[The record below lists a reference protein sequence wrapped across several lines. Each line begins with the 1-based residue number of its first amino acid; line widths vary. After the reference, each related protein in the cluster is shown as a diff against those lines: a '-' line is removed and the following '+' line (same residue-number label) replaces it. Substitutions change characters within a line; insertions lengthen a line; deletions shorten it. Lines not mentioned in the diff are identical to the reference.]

1 MGLFPFGASVP
12 PVGLDIGTDHIRV
25 AQVKPAGAGMSLSN
39 YGIIGLPMGVVVE
52 GEIVDVDAV
61 AAALKELWRRTGM
74 HEKDVSIGVS
84 NQKVVVRLIDL
95 PYMERAELQGAI
107 QYQAQ
112 DYIPIPVDDAI
123 LDFQIIGDYMTPN
136 DEHMMEVLLVAA
148 QRDMIASA
156 VSAVEDAGLRLQQID
171 VTSFAIVRALMGD
184 TPSVLPSE
192 DEEGNEAT
200 GVIHISSGITN
211 IAVVEKG
218 VPRFTRVSSLAGN
231 EFTQSIA
238 NVLNM
243 TFDEAEDIK
252 IRMGLPDITAATPT
266 PPPPGIDPQV
276 AQVAQDALEREVNK
290 FIAEVRRSL
299 DYYLTQAT
307 QIRTIRRILLTGSGG
322 QLANMAGYLE
332 KGLQAEVVVSDPLSR
347 LQIAS
352 AVLPLVEPDR
362 LGCTPAIGLALGGI
376 QQ

>member
-1 MGLFPFGASVP
+1 MGLLTFGSGAP

-25 AQVKPAGAGMSLSN
+25 AQVKPTGSGMTVTHYGA
-39 YGIIGLPMGVVVE
+39 IGLPMGAVVE

-61 AAALKELWRRTGM
+61 SMAVKELFRGTR
-74 HEKDVSIGVS
+74 EKDVAIGVS

-95 PYMERAELQGAI
+95 PYMERAELAGAI

-112 DYIPIPVDDAI
+112 DYIPIPVEDAI

-148 QRDMIASA
+148 QRDMVNA
-156 VSAVEDAGLRLQQID
+156 AVEAVEGAGLRLQQID

-184 TPSVLPSE
+184 TPSLLPDE
-192 DEEGNEAT
+192 DEEAGAAT
-200 GVIHISSGITN
+200 GVIHVSSGITN
-211 IAVVEKG
+211 IAVVERG

-238 NVLNM
+238 NVLNL

-252 IRMGLPDITAATPT
+252 IRMGLPDIAATAMSE
-266 PPPPGIDPQV
+266 PPPGIDPQV

-299 DYYLTQAT
+299 DYYLTQTT
-307 QIRTIRRILLTGSGG
+307 QVRTIKRILLTGSGA
-322 QLANMAGYLE
+322 QLGNMAGYLE

-347 LQIAS
+347 LQVAS
-352 AVLPLVEPDR
+352 SLMGSIMQDR
-362 LGCTPAIGLALGGI
+362 LGCAPALGLAIGGVS
-376 QQ
+376 